1 MPHITYTV
9 VTKVEILQDSF
20 EDFKEVIVK
29 TIMNISLQGT
39 VR

>member
-1 MPHITYTV
+1 MPHNTSTV
-9 VTKVEILQDSF
+9 VTKVETLQDSF

-29 TIMNISLQGT
+29 AIMNISLQGT